1 MGERLPEL
9 VRRWRTA
16 EERLYT
22 VVMVFPE
29 HYERRIRLVRAV
41 ADELRSSSTAEE
53 LAGAYARAPDLV
65 ASASRRLGLLRED
78 VGDAE
83 LVGDAAFSL
92 RYGEVLE
99 ETQRGEAVRRA
110 HAAREAGREWVVLYE
125 TGSPE
130 TALLATYRRLEMH
143 LPDGVGLHVFVEP
156 HPETMRAVYGVEAV
170 QLDPASGD
178 WVAESGLPAERETFA
193 AREQWV
199 EAVADR
205 RRRYTDSAATGGR
218 RGS

>member
-1 MGERLPEL
+1 MDERLHEL

-53 LAGAYARAPDLV
+53 LVGAYGRAPDLV

-99 ETQRGEAVRRA
+99 ETHRGEAVRRTR
-110 HAAREAGREWVVLYE
+110 AAREAGREWVVLYE
-125 TGSPE
+125 TGTPE
-130 TALLATYRRLEMH
+130 TALLAPYRRLEMH

-178 WVAESGLPAERETFA
+178 WVTESGLPAERETFV
-193 AREQWV
+193 AREPWA

-205 RRRYTDSAATGGR
+205 RRRYGDSAAT
-218 RGS
+218 RGERGP

>member
-53 LAGAYARAPDLV
+53 LVGAYARAPDLV
-65 ASASRRLGLLRED
+65 ARASQRLGLLRED

-83 LVGDAAFSL
+83 VVGDAAFSL

-99 ETQRGEAVRRA
+99 ETHRGEAVRRTR
-110 HAAREAGREWVVLYE
+110 AAREAGHEWVVLYE

-130 TALLATYRRLEMH
+130 TALLAPYRRLEMH

-170 QLDPASGD
+170 QLDPTSGD
-178 WVAESGLPAERETFA
+178 WVGESVLPAERETFV
-193 AREQWV
+193 ARLQRA
-199 EAVADR
+199 EAVAQR
-205 RRRYTDSAATGGR
+205 RRRYGDPAAA
-218 RGS
+218 RGERGP

>member
-9 VRRWRTA
+9 VRRWRAA

-22 VVMVFPE
+22 VVMVVPE

-41 ADELRSSSTAEE
+41 ADELRSSSTPEE
-53 LAGAYARAPDLV
+53 LAAAYPRAPDLV
-65 ASASRRLGLLRED
+65 ATASRRLGLLPED
-78 VGDAE
+78 VGDVE
-83 LVGDAAFSL
+83 LVAGAAFSL

-99 ETQRGEAVRRA
+99 ETHRDRAARRA
-110 HAAREAGREWVVLYE
+110 RTAREAGHEWVVLYE

-130 TALLATYRRLEMH
+130 TGLLAPYRRLEMH
-143 LPDGVGLHVFVEP
+143 LPDGLGLHVFVEP

-178 WVAESGLPAERETFA
+178 WVADSRLPAQRQTFA
-193 AREQWV
+193 AREPWV

-205 RRRYTDSAATGGR
+205 RRRYGNSAAS
-218 RGS
+218 RGERGP